1 MRFLWPAL
9 GIALVAVWLRT
20 LLQAM
25 PPPFD
30 DLVALPIPTGR
41 QALYPGKADGSKMP
55 PAFSGVFRH
64 NARLKEATRLFQG
77 QVLGSESVAVSPS
90 GVLVMIDR
98 RGFVF
103 RAHMSATGY
112 QLLGTPLYIG
122 PGRPLGFHLQG
133 EDELYVCDSLKGLL
147 RVQLSSGAIE
157 VLANAVKASDGGE
170 PQPINYANDLD
181 IGRDGSVYFTSC
193 TDGSVARNTLGFYDT
208 MFSYMLSALR
218 GAADGRLLRWDP
230 VTRKT
235 IVLADGFSYA
245 NGVALSAD
253 ESWLAVVETNFARV
267 HRHWLRGPR
276 SGETEV
282 LLAGLPGFPDGISR
296 SPDGG
301 FWVGLVAPL
310 SPLLGVLSPYPW
322 ARQLCSHVI
331 RRVLPLVAKRW
342 GAIVKLNAEGEP
354 SHALYDLDGSRVS
367 SISAVTEH
375 EGRLFLGNL
384 GGDYVSYID
393 LMADEKKVSHVRN

>member
-9 GIALVAVWLRT
+9 GSALVAVWLRT

-30 DLVALPIPTGR
+30 DLVALPIPPGR
-41 QALYPGKADGSKMP
+41 QVLYPGKADGSKMP

-64 NARLKEATRLFQG
+64 NARLKEATRLFEG

-103 RAHMSATGY
+103 RAHGTSATGY
-112 QLLGTPLYIG
+112 QPIG

-147 RVQLSSGAIE
+147 RVSLSSGAIE
-157 VLANAVKASDGGE
+157 VLANAVQASDRGE

-181 IGRDGSVYFTSC
+181 IGSDGSVYFTSC
-193 TDGSVARNTLGFYDT
+193 TDGPVARSTLGFYDT

-230 VTRKT
+230 ATRQT
-235 IVLADGFSYA
+235 EVLADGFSYA

-276 SGETEV
+276 RGETEV
-282 LLAGLPGFPDGISR
+282 LLAGLPGFPDGVSR

-310 SPLLGVLSPYPW
+310 SPLLGVLAPYPW
-322 ARQLCSHVI
+322 ARQLASHVI

-342 GAIVKLNAEGEP
+342 GAIVKLTADGEP
-354 SHALYDLDGSRVS
+354 SHALYDLDGSHVS
-367 SISAVTEH
+367 SISAVTQHQE
-375 EGRLFLGNL
+375 RLFLGNL

-393 LMADEKKVSHVRN
+393 LTADEKNR

>member
-1 MRFLWPAL
+1 
-9 GIALVAVWLRT
+9 
-20 LLQAM
+20 
-25 PPPFD
+25 
-30 DLVALPIPTGR
+30 
-41 QALYPGKADGSKMP
+41 
-55 PAFSGVFRH
+55 
-64 NARLKEATRLFQG
+64 
-77 QVLGSESVAVSPS
+77 
-90 GVLVMIDR
+90 MIDR
-98 RGFVF
+98 RGFAF

-112 QLLGTPLYIG
+112 QLLGAPLYIG
-122 PGRPLGFHLQG
+122 PGRPLGFHLQD

-181 IGRDGSVYFTSC
+181 IGSDGSVYFTWC
-193 TDGSVARNTLGFYDT
+193 TDGPVARNTLGFYDT

-230 VTRKT
+230 ATRKT
-235 IVLADGFSYA
+235 TVLVDGFSYA

-253 ESWLAVVETNFARV
+253 ESWLAVVETNLARV

-276 SGETEV
+276 SGEMEV
-282 LLAGLPGFPDGISR
+282 LLAGLPGFPDGVSR

-310 SPLLGVLSPYPW
+310 SP
-322 ARQLCSHVI
+322 
-331 RRVLPLVAKRW
+331 W

-354 SHALYDLDGSRVS
+354 SHALYNLDGNRVS
-367 SISAVTEH
+367 SIAFQEH
-375 EGRLFLGNL
+375 EGR
-384 GGDYVSYID
+384 SSS
-393 LMADEKKVSHVRN
+393 ATWAATT